1 MLKKCTIL
9 LFSQYIQYCLCLV
22 QMSNWRWRNWKGH
35 TKKKLI
41 ILIKENFASAKNTF
55 ASKYNMGFEFHPKRF
70 KIKCEGNQK
79 FTAVNS
85 FNDFSPWKNSIEK
98 ICHKWVK
105 QSSGLICTGNYFSY
119 KNTQWYNKQKYW
131 VWQST
136 DISKSSTGAHLV
148 PGCWAASCC
157 GIQT

>member
-1 MLKKCTIL
+1 
-9 LFSQYIQYCLCLV
+9 
-22 QMSNWRWRNWKGH
+22 MSNCRWRNWKGH

-55 ASKYNMGFEFHPKRF
+55 ASKYNMGFEFHPKRS

-85 FNDFSPWKNSIEK
+85 FNDYSPWKNSIEK

-119 KNTQWYNKQKYW
+119 KNTQWYNKQRYW
-131 VWQST
+131 VWQWT
-136 DISKSSTGAHLV
+136 DISNIINRSSPSTRLLGRFLLWD
-148 PGCWAASCC
+148 PNINREASVFFAKNSWKYNFK
-157 GIQT
+157 I